1 MTISY
6 LKLLHKISK
15 YIHLKKDETVFQQ
28 GEPSNAIYK
37 VIKGQVHLYRHDIE
51 GKRGLLYRAYD
62 NNFFAEASLNSNHYH
77 CTAVCILPSEIQVIN
92 ASKMKNLLQ
101 KDPQFSSDWIAH
113 LSSEIRHQRAS
124 VERLMINSASERIRH
139 YLITE
144 GDSEGELRLKCTLT
158 ELAEVLGIS
167 RETLYRTLAKMERQG
182 RIERIQD
189 IIRLRT

>member
-1 MTISY
+1 MN
-6 LKLLHKISK
+6 KG
-15 YIHLKKDETVFQQ
+15 ETVFQQ
-28 GEPSNAIYK
+28 GEPSNAIFK
-37 VIKGQVHLYRHDIE
+37 VIKGKVHLYRHDLE
-51 GKRGLLYRAYD
+51 GKRGLLFRAYD

-77 CTAVCILPSEIQVIN
+77 CTAVCVVSTEVQMIN
-92 ASKMKNLLQ
+92 ASKMKDLLQ
-101 KDPQFSSDWIAH
+101 KNTEFASDWISL
-113 LSSEIRHQRAS
+113 LSSELRHQRAS